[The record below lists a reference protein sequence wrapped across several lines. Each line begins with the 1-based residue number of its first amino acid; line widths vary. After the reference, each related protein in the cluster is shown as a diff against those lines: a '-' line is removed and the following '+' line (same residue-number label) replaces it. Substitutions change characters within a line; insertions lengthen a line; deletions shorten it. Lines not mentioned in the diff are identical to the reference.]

1 MWIIM
6 LITVAGVL
14 LLDFTGSIPQ
24 SSVGGPLTIFFVA
37 LLAMLAYGVY
47 EAWSNKRGVLGWIV
61 SIVCSFLG
69 GIVAGL
75 VGAEILDLILP
86 YLRLDGPLATS
97 HHPLRYILPAGMM
110 VFILSGSWAALKLV
124 NRFR

>member
-14 LLDFTGSIPQ
+14 LLDLTGAIPQ
-24 SSVGGPLTIFFVA
+24 SSVGGPMTIFFAAV
-37 LLAMLAYGVY
+37 LAMLAYGIY

-61 SIVCSFLG
+61 SIVGSFFG

-75 VGAEILDLILP
+75 VGAEIMDLVLP
-86 YLRLDGPLATS
+86 HLHLDGPLATS
-97 HHPLRYILPAGMM
+97 QHPLRYILPAVMM
-110 VFILSGSWAALKLV
+110 LFMLSGSWVALRIV

>member
-14 LLDFTGSIPQ
+14 LLDFTGAIPQ
-24 SSVGGPLTIFFVA
+24 SSVGGPMTIFFAAV
-37 LLAMLAYGVY
+37 LAMLTYAVY
-47 EAWSNKRGVLGWIV
+47 EAVAKKRGVLGWIV
-61 SIVCSFLG
+61 NIVGSFFG
-69 GIVAGL
+69 GILAGL

-86 YLRLDGPLATS
+86 HVPLHGPLATS
-97 HHPLRYILPAGMM
+97 QHPLRYILPAGMM
-110 VFILSGSWAALKLV
+110 VFMLSGSWAALKLV